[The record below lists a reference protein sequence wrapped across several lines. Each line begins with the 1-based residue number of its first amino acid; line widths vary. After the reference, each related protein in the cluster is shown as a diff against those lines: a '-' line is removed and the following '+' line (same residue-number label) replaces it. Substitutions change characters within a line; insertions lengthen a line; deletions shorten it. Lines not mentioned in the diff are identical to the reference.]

1 MSMFTKEILLR
12 RPKSM
17 RVNKSEKENTMLV
30 LSQFSE
36 RYFYGS
42 RSATGL
48 TDVQI
53 ILKAGI
59 ECGNKH

>member
-1 MSMFTKEILLR
+1 MKNGTLHAHSVVTAQNGTFT
-12 RPKSM
+12 
-17 RVNKSEKENTMLV
+17 
-30 LSQFSE
+30 
-36 RYFYGS
+36 GS